1 MNKYFKFVLML
12 GFFGDFGTAFLVA
25 SLLMS
30 AISVYGSIQQGQSQA
45 KIAREN
51 ARRLR
56 EQGEREKLAAKR
68 RADALKL
75 TRDRERRR
83 ATTAYASSGVEIG
96 EGSPL
101 IVEAED
107 DYRSEV
113 DQATIIATGE
123 DARRARLSQAAVA
136 NAQGIAAQNA
146 SYGQAAGQGA
156 SLLGSVYTNRAD
168 LGFG

>member
-51 ARRLR
+51 ARRL
-56 EQGEREKLAAKR
+56 REKLAAKR

-123 DARRARLSQAAVA
+123 EARRARLSQAAVA

-156 SLLGSVYTNRAD
+156 SLLGSVYTNRAA